1 MYEATAVKNPTRH
14 VDAVSQDESHTPR
27 ELGEEQGGTEKH
39 HREHQHG
46 DIVPVGRRWKKGMG
60 RRGRRGCM
68 YACAIKSHDLDET
81 NLFHVY

>member
-1 MYEATAVKNPTRH
+1 MYEATAVTNPTRH

-46 DIVPVGRRWKKGMG
+46 DIVPVGEEGDEGDVEEGKKGMG
-60 RRGRRGCM
+60 RRGRRDTCM
-68 YACAIKSHDLDET
+68 LV
-81 NLFHVY
+81 L